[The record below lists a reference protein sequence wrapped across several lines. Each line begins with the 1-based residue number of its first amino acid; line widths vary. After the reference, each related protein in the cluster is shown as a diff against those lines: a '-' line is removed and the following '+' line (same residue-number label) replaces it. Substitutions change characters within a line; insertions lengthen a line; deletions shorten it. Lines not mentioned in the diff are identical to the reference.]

1 MKMQFDNINI
11 GFMRN
16 SLYSLKQF
24 RDIPQNTDDLEN
36 FVLELW
42 NDNIFRESI
51 FLASYELY
59 NEWARLC
66 QDDPSLSSAKRNKI
80 NNSILKYYIRITTRS
95 TPFGTFASHSA
106 FQLNAENKNIE
117 AENMNSVIRFT
128 TLDLSFL
135 FQLIALINRDFPE
148 VHEYALNDSIYKLG
162 DYYRYIETTIQNEK
176 RIYTLSSLEKDELLD
191 FLVDTTSN
199 SHYSFESLVTL
210 VTQNVEG
217 VSDEDARYYIFG
229 LIEAQFFKS
238 TFDICLNEHSPLHQ
252 IIVYLHTKKDLHDDL
267 EGYLKILIEMDGLL
281 KILNSGVGKP
291 QEYYDEIFALANQFS
306 ILYDRKHLIN
316 SSLKRNLDFSPV
328 SKDDLQKIKKA
339 IDTLSCFYD
348 KESRIISENLEKFKT
363 AFYSRYEESLVPL
376 VEVLDNESGIG
387 YIQEQNSEN
396 DFSSLLDTLS
406 WPNTDSDSF
415 TMMYNKKMHEFW
427 RRIISKSN
435 INGESEI
442 DLSQHDINSLTG
454 SEDISLSKSI
464 SVMVQ
469 KVSDKIM
476 VSSVGGTSAANLIAR
491 FSNEDEDVLDPI
503 NRIIREEQHD
513 DHFLYAELLHLPDN
527 RVGNILLR
535 QVKRGNQLSYLT
547 KPSGSENTINLTDLY
562 IKMSNNRMVLFHKE
576 LNKEVKIFHS
586 TAHNFDYNSLPVYQ
600 FLCDLQN
607 QDVSGGLTLNIGETN
622 YLMYDYIPRITF
634 GGDLIFSP
642 ALWRV
647 YQNEV
652 TGIKVKN
659 NAESSKALRQH
670 LSDKKIS
677 RHFFISQGD
686 NKLLID
692 SENENLLL
700 FLVEEL
706 RSKEMVA
713 LTECLYDL
721 NTDEFNNEIIIPM
734 INRNHKPIKT
744 ELGNHILNGPISNT
758 KFIPG
763 NKWLYYKI
771 YCGNKF
777 SDKILQDVF
786 PDLLSQLSNED
797 IIKKWFYI
805 RYSDPDNHIR
815 LRLEINEDDITSTA
829 KIITSFNDYFNK
841 YINEGIVN
849 KVEMGTYDREYERY
863 EGEFI
868 NVAEHIFHYDSVL
881 AVNLLKNIQNND
893 DLWLYA
899 IKSIDTYFNVFAL
912 DLDKRYEGINRLY
925 AGFQKEFNVDSNLK
939 KQLDLKYR
947 NNLNIIT
954 EIVETENNGLYFSDF
969 ADSIA
974 ENCREIEH
982 LNMSQKERLVSSFI
996 HMHINR
1002 LIRSRHRMHELIIY
1016 GIMEKYYKMKIGKRK
1031 YLVS

>member
-1 MKMQFDNINI
+1 MKTQLDNINI

-16 SLYSLKQF
+16 ALYSF
-24 RDIPQNTDDLEN
+24 RQYNNIPKNTADLDH

-42 NDNIFRESI
+42 NDEVFRESI

-66 QDDPSLSSAKRNKI
+66 QDDPSLSQVKRNRI

-106 FQLNAENKNIE
+106 FELNSEHKNIE
-117 AENMNSVIRFT
+117 AGNMNAIHRYT

-135 FQLIALINRDFPE
+135 FQVIALINRDFPE
-148 VHEYALNDSIYKLG
+148 VHEYELNDSIYKLG
-162 DYYRYIETTIQNEK
+162 DYYRYIETSVQNEK
-176 RIYTLSSLEKDELLD
+176 RVYTLSSLEKDELLD
-191 FLVDTTSN
+191 FLVETTANKS
-199 SHYSFESLVTL
+199 YSFDSLVGL
-210 VTQNVEG
+210 VAENVDG
-217 VSDEDARYYIFG
+217 VSEEDAKYYIFS
-229 LIEAQFFKS
+229 LIDAQFFKS
-238 TFDICLNEHSPLHQ
+238 NFDICLNEHSPLCQ
-252 IIVYLHTKKDLHDDL
+252 IIDYLNSKKGIAPELDAYL
-267 EGYLKILIEMDGLL
+267 ETLIKMEDYMKLL
-281 KILNSGVGKP
+281 SSGVGQP
-291 QEYYDEIFALANQFS
+291 QEYYNEIFALANQFS
-306 ILYDRKHLIN
+306 ILYDRKYLIN

-328 SKDDLQKIKKA
+328 TREDLSKIKKG
-339 IDTLSCFYD
+339 INTLSCFWD
-348 KESRIISENLEKFKT
+348 KGSETVNENLEKFKT
-363 AFYSRYEESLVPL
+363 AFYTRYEESLVPL

-406 WPNTDSDSF
+406 WPNSNTDSFSI
-415 TMMYNKKMHEFW
+415 TYNKKIHEFW
-427 RRIISKSN
+427 RRLINKAN
-435 INGESEI
+435 INGETSI
-442 DLSQHDINSLTG
+442 DLSQHDISNLQNTDEVSLAR
-454 SEDISLSKSI
+454 SI
-464 SVMVQ
+464 AVMIE
-469 KVSDKIM
+469 KVSDKIAI
-476 VSSVGGTSAANLIAR
+476 SSVGGTSGANLIAR
-491 FSNEDEDVLDPI
+491 FSNEDEEILAPV
-503 NRIIREEQHD
+503 NRIIKEEQND
-513 DHFLYAELLHLPDN
+513 DHFIYAELLHLPDN
-527 RVGNILLR
+527 RAGNILLR

-547 KPSGSENTINLTDLY
+547 KPSTSENTISLTDLY
-562 IKMSNNRMVLFHKE
+562 IKMMDKRIVLFHKE

-600 FLCDLQN
+600 FLCDLQH
-607 QDVSGGLTLNIGETN
+607 QDVSTALVLNIGDTN

-634 GGDLIFSP
+634 GNDIIFTP

-652 TGIKVKN
+652 SGIKAKN
-659 NAESSKALRQH
+659 NTESIKKVKEY
-670 LSDKKIS
+670 LSDKKVN
-677 RHFFISQGD
+677 RYFFISQGD

-692 SENENLLL
+692 TENDNLLL
-700 FLVEEL
+700 FLIEEL
-706 RSKEMVA
+706 RSKEMVT

-721 NTDEFNNEIIIPM
+721 EADEFNNEIIIPM
-734 INRNHKPIKT
+734 INRSYTAFKT
-744 ELGNHILNGPISNT
+744 ELDLHLFNANIADH

-786 PDLLSQLSNED
+786 PELLEQLNEEDL
-797 IIKKWFYI
+797 IKKWFYI

-815 LRLEINEDDITSTA
+815 LRLEINDNDLTNTA
-829 KIITSFNDYFNK
+829 QIITTFNDYFDK
-841 YINEGIVN
+841 YINEGIIN

-868 NVAEHIFHYDSVL
+868 ETAEHIFHYDSKL
-881 AVNLLKNIQNND
+881 TVNLLKNVPNND

-899 IKSIDTYFNVFAL
+899 IKSIDAYFDVFKL
-912 DLDKRYEGINRLY
+912 DLDKRYEVISKIYNQ
-925 AGFQKEFNVDSNLK
+925 FQKEFNVDSNLK

-947 NNLNIIT
+947 SNLNIIS
-954 EIVETENNGLYFSDF
+954 EIVETDDNPYFSEF
-969 ADSIA
+969 VNAVT
-974 ENCREIEH
+974 ENCKEIEK
-982 LNMSQKERLVSSFI
+982 LKTIQKERLVSSFI

-1016 GIMEKYYKMKIGKRK
+1016 GIVEKYYKMKIGKRK

>member
-1 MKMQFDNINI
+1 MKTQLDNINV

-16 SLYSLKQF
+16 ALYSLKQF
-24 RDIPQNTDDLEN
+24 KDIPKNTTDLDQ

-66 QDDPSLSSAKRNKI
+66 QDDPSLSAAKRNKI

-106 FQLNAENKNIE
+106 FELNSENENIKV
-117 AENMNSVIRFT
+117 ENMNSISRYT

-135 FQLIALINRDFPE
+135 FQVIALINRDFPE

-191 FLVDTTSN
+191 FLVEATTN
-199 SHYSFESLVTL
+199 RHYSFENLVTL
-210 VTQNVEG
+210 VTENVEG

-229 LIEAQFFKS
+229 LIDAQFFKS

-252 IIVYLHTKKDLHDDL
+252 IIEYLNPKKDIHDDL
-267 EGYLKILIEMDGLL
+267 ERYLNNLIKIESLL
-281 KILNSGVGKP
+281 ETLNSGVGQS

-306 ILYDRKHLIN
+306 ILYDRKYLIN

-328 SKDDLQKIKKA
+328 SKEDLSKIKKA
-339 IDTLSCFYD
+339 INTLSCFYD
-348 KESRIISENLEKFKT
+348 KESEIINENLEKFKA

-406 WPNTDSDSF
+406 WPNIDSDSF
-415 TMMYNKKMHEFW
+415 TIMYNKKIHEFW
-427 RRIISKSN
+427 RRIINKSN
-435 INGESEI
+435 INGDSEI
-442 DLSQHDINSLTG
+442 DLSQQDINSITS
-454 SEDISLSKSI
+454 SEDISLSKSL

-491 FSNEDEDVLDPI
+491 FSNEDEGILAPI
-503 NRIIREEQHD
+503 NRIIKEEQND
-513 DHFLYAELLHLPDN
+513 DHFIYVELLHLPDN

-547 KPSGSENTINLTDLY
+547 KASSSENTITLTDLY
-562 IKMSNNRMVLFHKE
+562 IKMNNSRVVLFHKE

-607 QDVSGGLTLNIGETN
+607 QDVSAALTLNIGETN
-622 YLMYDYIPRITF
+622 YLMYDHIPRITF
-634 GGDLIFSP
+634 GSDIIFTP

-652 TGIKVKN
+652 AGIKVKN
-659 NAESSKALRQH
+659 NAESTKALKQY

-677 RHFFISQGD
+677 RYFFISQGD

-700 FLVEEL
+700 FLVDEL
-706 RSKEMVA
+706 RSKEIVT
-713 LTECLYDL
+713 LTECLYNLD
-721 NTDEFNNEIIIPM
+721 TDEFNNEIIIPM
-734 INRNHKPIKT
+734 INRNHKALKT
-744 ELGNHILNGPISNT
+744 SLDEHVLNGHISDT

-771 YCGNKF
+771 YCGSKF

-786 PDLLSQLSNED
+786 PGLLPQLSEED

-805 RYSDPDNHIR
+805 RYNDPDNHIR
-815 LRLEINEDDITSTA
+815 LRLEINDNDLTNTA
-829 KIITSFNDYFNK
+829 KIITSFNDYFDK
-841 YINEGIVN
+841 YITEGIVN

-868 NVAEHIFHYDSVL
+868 DVAEHIFHYDSVL
-881 AVNLLKNIQNND
+881 SVNLLKNIQNND

-899 IKSIDTYFNVFAL
+899 IKSIDTYFNVFDL
-912 DLDKRYEGINRLY
+912 DLDKRYEVINKLY
-925 AGFQKEFNVDSNLK
+925 TGFQKEFNVDSNLK

-947 NNLNIIT
+947 NNLNIIS
-954 EIVETENNGLYFSDF
+954 EIVETENSDSYFSNF
-969 ADSIA
+969 VALVT
-974 ENCREIEH
+974 ENCREIED
-982 LNMSQKERLVSSFI
+982 LKTAQRERLVSSFI

-1016 GIMEKYYKMKIGKRK
+1016 GIVEKYYKMKIGKRK

>member
-1 MKMQFDNINI
+1 MKTQLDNINI

-16 SLYSLKQF
+16 SLYSFKQYNN
-24 RDIPQNTDDLEN
+24 IPKNTADLDH

-42 NDNIFRESI
+42 NDEVFRESI

-66 QDDPSLSSAKRNKI
+66 QNDPSLSQVKRNRI

-106 FQLNAENKNIE
+106 FELNSEHKNIN
-117 AENMNSVIRFT
+117 AGNMDSIHRYT

-135 FQLIALINRDFPE
+135 FQVIALINRDFPE
-148 VHEYALNDSIYKLG
+148 VHEYELNDSVYKLG
-162 DYYRYIETTIQNEK
+162 DYYRYIETTVQNEK

-191 FLVDTTSN
+191 FLVETTANKS
-199 SHYSFESLVTL
+199 YSFDSLVAL
-210 VTQNVEG
+210 VAENVEG
-217 VSDEDARYYIFG
+217 VSEEEAKYYIFS
-229 LIEAQFFKS
+229 LIDAQFFKS
-238 TFDICLNEHSPLHQ
+238 NFDICLNEHSPLCQ
-252 IIVYLHTKKDLHDDL
+252 TIEYLNSKKGIAAELDTYLGNL
-267 EGYLKILIEMDGLL
+267 IKMEGYMEL
-281 KILNSGVGKP
+281 LNSGVGQP
-291 QEYYDEIFALANQFS
+291 QEYYNEIFALANQFS
-306 ILYDRKHLIN
+306 ILYDRKYLIN
-316 SSLKRNLDFSPV
+316 SSLKRTLDFSPV
-328 SKDDLQKIKKA
+328 TREDLSKIKKG
-339 IDTLSCFYD
+339 INTLSCFWD
-348 KESRIISENLEKFKT
+348 KGSETVNENLEKFKT
-363 AFYSRYEESLVPL
+363 AFYTRYEESLVPL

-406 WPNTDSDSF
+406 WPDSNTDSFSI
-415 TMMYNKKMHEFW
+415 TYNKKIHEFW
-427 RRIISKSN
+427 RRIINKAN
-435 INGESEI
+435 INGETSI
-442 DLSQHDINSLTG
+442 DLSQHDISNLQNTEEVSLAR
-454 SEDISLSKSI
+454 SLA
-464 SVMVQ
+464 VMIE
-469 KVSDKIM
+469 KVSDKIAI
-476 VSSVGGTSAANLIAR
+476 SSIGGTSGANLIAR
-491 FSNEDEDVLDPI
+491 FSNEDEEILAPM
-503 NRIIREEQHD
+503 NRIIKEEQND
-513 DHFLYAELLHLPDN
+513 DHFIYAELLHLPDN
-527 RVGNILLR
+527 RAGNILLR

-547 KPSGSENTINLTDLY
+547 KPSASENTISLTDLY
-562 IKMSNNRMVLFHKE
+562 IKMIDKRIVLFHKE

-600 FLCDLQN
+600 FLCDLQH
-607 QDVSGGLTLNIGETN
+607 QDISTALVLNIGDTN

-634 GGDLIFSP
+634 GNDIIFTP

-652 TGIKVKN
+652 SGIKAKN
-659 NAESSKALRQH
+659 NTESIKKLREY
-670 LSDKKIS
+670 LSAKKVN
-677 RHFFISQGD
+677 RYFFISQGD

-692 SENENLLL
+692 TENDNLLL
-700 FLVEEL
+700 FLVDEL
-706 RSKEMVA
+706 RSKEMVT

-721 NTDEFNNEIIIPM
+721 EADEFNNEIVIPM
-734 INRNHKPIKT
+734 INRNYTAFKT
-744 ELGNHILNGPISNT
+744 ELDYHLFNNNIADN

-786 PDLLSQLSNED
+786 PDLLTQLNEEQL
-797 IIKKWFYI
+797 IKKWFYI

-815 LRLEINEDDITSTA
+815 LRLEINDNDLTHTA
-829 KIITSFNDYFNK
+829 QIITTFNDYFDK
-841 YINEGIVN
+841 YINEGIIN

-868 NVAEHIFHYDSVL
+868 DTAEHIFHYDSKL
-881 AVNLLKNIQNND
+881 TVNLLKNIPNND

-899 IKSIDTYFNVFAL
+899 IKSIDAYFDVFNL
-912 DLDKRYEGINRLY
+912 DLDKRYEVISKIY
-925 AGFQKEFNVDSNLK
+925 SQFQKEFNVDSNLK

-947 NNLNIIT
+947 NNLNIIS
-954 EIVETENNGLYFSDF
+954 EIAETNDNPYFSEFITSVTEN
-969 ADSIA
+969 
-974 ENCREIEH
+974 CKEIEK
-982 LNMSQKERLVSSFI
+982 LKTIQKERLVSSFI

-1016 GIMEKYYKMKIGKRK
+1016 GIVEKYYKMKIGKRK

>member
-1 MKMQFDNINI
+1 MKTQLDNINI

-16 SLYSLKQF
+16 ALYSFKQF
-24 RDIPQNTDDLEN
+24 KDIPKSTTDLDH

-42 NDNIFRESI
+42 NDSIFRESV

-66 QDDPSLSSAKRNKI
+66 QDDPSLSAVKRSKI

-106 FQLNAENKNIE
+106 FELNSENKGIE
-117 AENMNSVIRFT
+117 IESMNSISRYT

-135 FQLIALINRDFPE
+135 FQVIALINRDFPE
-148 VHEYALNDSIYKLG
+148 VHEYALNDSVYKLG

-191 FLVDTTSN
+191 FLVNTTAGN
-199 SHYSFESLVTL
+199 HYSFKDLVAL
-210 VTQNVEG
+210 VAENVEG
-217 VSDEDARYYIFG
+217 VSEEDARYYIFS

-252 IIVYLHTKKDLHDDL
+252 IIVYLHSKKDFHADL
-267 EGYLKILIEMDGLL
+267 EEYLKILIEMDGLL
-281 KILNSGVGKP
+281 KILNSGVGQP
-291 QEYYDEIFALANQFS
+291 QDYYDDLFTLANQFAV
-306 ILYDRKHLIN
+306 LYDRKHLIN

-328 SKDDLQKIKKA
+328 SKDDLVKIKKA
-339 IDTLSCFYD
+339 VNTLTCFYD
-348 KESRIISENLEKFKT
+348 KENEIVNENLEKFKT

-406 WPNTDSDSF
+406 WPNVDQDSF
-415 TMMYNKKMHEFW
+415 TITYNKKIHEFW
-427 RRIISKSN
+427 RRA
-435 INGESEI
+435 INKAIANSETEI
-442 DLSQHDINSLTG
+442 DLSMHDLNSIKG
-454 SEDISLSKSI
+454 SEEINLSKSL
-464 SVMVQ
+464 SVMIE
-469 KVSDKIM
+469 KVSDKIT
-476 VSSVGGTSAANLIAR
+476 VNTVGGTSAANLIAR
-491 FSNEDEDVLDPI
+491 FSNEDESVVVPM
-503 NRIIREEQHD
+503 NRIIHEEQSD
-513 DHFLYAELLHLPDN
+513 DHFIYAELLHLPDN

-547 KPSGSENTINLTDLY
+547 KASASENTINLTDLY
-562 IKMSNNRMVLFHKE
+562 IKMMDGRVVLFHKE

-607 QDVSGGLTLNIGETN
+607 QDISASLILNIGDTN
-622 YLMYDYIPRITF
+622 YLMYDHIPRITF
-634 GGDLIFSP
+634 GSDIIFTP
-642 ALWRV
+642 ALWRI

-652 TGIKVKN
+652 AGIKVKN
-659 NAESSKALRQH
+659 NAESLKTLKQH
-670 LSDKKIS
+670 LSDKKTG
-677 RHFFISQGD
+677 RYFFISQGD

-700 FLVEEL
+700 FLVDEL
-706 RSKEMVA
+706 RSKEMVT

-734 INRNHKPIKT
+734 INRNYKPLKT
-744 ELGNHILNGPISNT
+744 ALDGHVLHVNASDN

-771 YCGNKF
+771 YCGTKF

-786 PDLLSQLSNED
+786 PGLLPQLSAEEL
-797 IIKKWFYI
+797 IKKWFYI
-805 RYSDPDNHIR
+805 RYNDPDNHIR
-815 LRLEINEDDITSTA
+815 LRMEINDGDSTNTA
-829 KIITSFNDYFNK
+829 KIITVFNDYFDR
-841 YINEGIVN
+841 YIGEGIVN
-849 KVEMGTYDREYERY
+849 KVEIGTYDREYERY

-868 NVAEHIFHYDSVL
+868 NVAEHIFHYDSL
-881 AVNLLKNIQNND
+881 LSTNLLKNIQNND

-899 IKSIDTYFNVFAL
+899 IKSIDTYFTVFNL
-912 DLDKRYEGINRLY
+912 DLDKRYEIISKLY
-925 AGFQKEFNVDSNLK
+925 TGFQKEFNVDSNLK

-954 EIVETENNGLYFSDF
+954 EIVETENSGSYFSDF
-969 ADSIA
+969 ATSIT
-974 ENCREIEH
+974 ENCREIDNLKTE
-982 LNMSQKERLVSSFI
+982 QKERLVSSFI

-1016 GIMEKYYKMKIGKRK
+1016 GIVEKYYKMKIGKRK

>member
-1 MKMQFDNINI
+1 MKTQLDNINI

-16 SLYSLKQF
+16 SLYSFKQYNN
-24 RDIPQNTDDLEN
+24 IPKNTADLDH

-42 NDNIFRESI
+42 NDEVFRESI

-66 QDDPSLSSAKRNKI
+66 QNDPSLSQVKRNRI

-106 FQLNAENKNIE
+106 FELNSEHKNIN
-117 AENMNSVIRFT
+117 AGNMDSIHRYT

-135 FQLIALINRDFPE
+135 FQVIALINRDFPE
-148 VHEYALNDSIYKLG
+148 VHEYELNDSVYKLG
-162 DYYRYIETTIQNEK
+162 DYYRYIETTVQNEK

-191 FLVDTTSN
+191 FLVETTANKS
-199 SHYSFESLVTL
+199 YSFDSLVAL
-210 VTQNVEG
+210 VAENVEG
-217 VSDEDARYYIFG
+217 VSEEEAKYYIFS
-229 LIEAQFFKS
+229 LIDAQFFKS
-238 TFDICLNEHSPLHQ
+238 NFDICLNEHSPLSQ
-252 IIVYLHTKKDLHDDL
+252 IIEYLNSKKGIAAELDTYLGNL
-267 EGYLKILIEMDGLL
+267 IKMEGYLEL
-281 KILNSGVGKP
+281 LNSGIGQP
-291 QEYYDEIFALANQFS
+291 QEYYNEIFALANQFS
-306 ILYDRKHLIN
+306 ILYDRKYLIN
-316 SSLKRNLDFSPV
+316 SSLKRTLDFSPV
-328 SKDDLQKIKKA
+328 TREDLSKIKKG
-339 IDTLSCFYD
+339 INTLSCFWD
-348 KESRIISENLEKFKT
+348 KGSETVNENLEKFKT
-363 AFYSRYEESLVPL
+363 AFYTRYEESLVPL

-406 WPNTDSDSF
+406 WPDSNTDSFSI
-415 TMMYNKKMHEFW
+415 TYNKKIHEFW
-427 RRIISKSN
+427 RRIINKAN
-435 INGESEI
+435 INGETSI
-442 DLSQHDINSLTG
+442 DLSQHDISNLQNTEEVSLAR
-454 SEDISLSKSI
+454 SLA
-464 SVMVQ
+464 VMIE
-469 KVSDKIM
+469 KVSDKIAI
-476 VSSVGGTSAANLIAR
+476 SSVGGTSGANLIAR
-491 FSNEDEDVLDPI
+491 FSNEDEEILAPM
-503 NRIIREEQHD
+503 NRIIKEEQND
-513 DHFLYAELLHLPDN
+513 NHFIYAELLHLPDN
-527 RVGNILLR
+527 RAGNILLR

-547 KPSGSENTINLTDLY
+547 KPSASENTISLMDLY
-562 IKMSNNRMVLFHKE
+562 IKMIDKRIVLFHKE

-600 FLCDLQN
+600 FLCDLQH
-607 QDVSGGLTLNIGETN
+607 QDISTALVLNIGDTN

-634 GGDLIFSP
+634 GNDIIFTP

-652 TGIKVKN
+652 SGIKAKN
-659 NAESSKALRQH
+659 NTESIKKLREY
-670 LSDKKIS
+670 LSAKKVN
-677 RHFFISQGD
+677 RYFFISQGD

-692 SENENLLL
+692 TENDNLLL
-700 FLVEEL
+700 FLVDEL
-706 RSKEMVA
+706 RSKEMVT

-721 NTDEFNNEIIIPM
+721 EADEFNNEIVIPM
-734 INRNHKPIKT
+734 INRNYTAFKT
-744 ELGNHILNGPISNT
+744 ELDYHLFNNNIADN

-786 PDLLSQLSNED
+786 PDLLTQLNEEQL
-797 IIKKWFYI
+797 IKKWFYI

-815 LRLEINEDDITSTA
+815 LRLEINDNDLTHTA
-829 KIITSFNDYFNK
+829 QIITTFNDYFDK
-841 YINEGIVN
+841 YINEGIIN

-868 NVAEHIFHYDSVL
+868 DTAEHIFHYDSKL
-881 AVNLLKNIQNND
+881 TVNLLKNIPNND

-899 IKSIDTYFNVFAL
+899 IKSIDAYFDVFNL
-912 DLDKRYEGINRLY
+912 DLDKRYEVISKIY
-925 AGFQKEFNVDSNLK
+925 SQFQKEFNVDSNLK

-947 NNLNIIT
+947 NNLNIIS
-954 EIVETENNGLYFSDF
+954 EIAETNDNPYFSEFITSVTEN
-969 ADSIA
+969 
-974 ENCREIEH
+974 CKEIEK
-982 LNMSQKERLVSSFI
+982 LKNIQKERLVSSFI

-1016 GIMEKYYKMKIGKRK
+1016 GIVEKYYKMKIGKRK

>member
-1 MKMQFDNINI
+1 MKTQLDNINI

-16 SLYSLKQF
+16 SLYSFKQYNN
-24 RDIPQNTDDLEN
+24 IPKNTADLDH

-42 NDNIFRESI
+42 NDEVFRESI

-66 QDDPSLSSAKRNKI
+66 QNDPSLSQVKRNRI

-106 FQLNAENKNIE
+106 FELNSEHKNIN
-117 AENMNSVIRFT
+117 AGNMDSIHRYT

-135 FQLIALINRDFPE
+135 FQVIALINRDFPE
-148 VHEYALNDSIYKLG
+148 VHEYELNDSVYKLG
-162 DYYRYIETTIQNEK
+162 DYYRYIETTVQNEK

-191 FLVDTTSN
+191 FLVETTANKS
-199 SHYSFESLVTL
+199 YSFDSLVAL
-210 VTQNVEG
+210 VAENVEG
-217 VSDEDARYYIFG
+217 VSEEEAKYYIFS
-229 LIEAQFFKS
+229 LIDAQFFKS
-238 TFDICLNEHSPLHQ
+238 NFDICLNEHSPLSQ
-252 IIVYLHTKKDLHDDL
+252 IIEYLNSKKGIAAELDTYLGNL
-267 EGYLKILIEMDGLL
+267 IKMEGYLEL
-281 KILNSGVGKP
+281 LNSGIGQP
-291 QEYYDEIFALANQFS
+291 QEYYNEIFALANQFS
-306 ILYDRKHLIN
+306 ILYDRKYLIN
-316 SSLKRNLDFSPV
+316 SSLKRTLDFSPV
-328 SKDDLQKIKKA
+328 TREDLSKIKKG
-339 IDTLSCFYD
+339 INTLSCFWD
-348 KESRIISENLEKFKT
+348 KGSETVNENLEKFKT
-363 AFYSRYEESLVPL
+363 AFYTRYEESLVPL

-406 WPNTDSDSF
+406 WPDSNTDSFSI
-415 TMMYNKKMHEFW
+415 TYNKKIHEFW
-427 RRIISKSN
+427 RRIINKAN
-435 INGESEI
+435 INGETSI
-442 DLSQHDINSLTG
+442 DLSQHDISNLQNTEEVSLAR
-454 SEDISLSKSI
+454 SLA
-464 SVMVQ
+464 VMIE
-469 KVSDKIM
+469 KVSDKIAI
-476 VSSVGGTSAANLIAR
+476 SSVGGTSGANLIAR
-491 FSNEDEDVLDPI
+491 FSNEDEEILAPM
-503 NRIIREEQHD
+503 NRIIKEEQND
-513 DHFLYAELLHLPDN
+513 NHFIYAELLHLPDN
-527 RVGNILLR
+527 RAGNILLR

-547 KPSGSENTINLTDLY
+547 KPSASENTISLTDLY
-562 IKMSNNRMVLFHKE
+562 IKMIDKRIVLFHKE

-600 FLCDLQN
+600 FLCDLQH
-607 QDVSGGLTLNIGETN
+607 QDISTALVLNIGDTN

-634 GGDLIFSP
+634 GNDIIFTP

-652 TGIKVKN
+652 SGIKAKN
-659 NAESSKALRQH
+659 NTESIKKLREY
-670 LSDKKIS
+670 LSAKKVN
-677 RHFFISQGD
+677 RYFFISQGD

-692 SENENLLL
+692 TENDNLLL
-700 FLVEEL
+700 FLVDEL
-706 RSKEMVA
+706 RSKEMVT

-721 NTDEFNNEIIIPM
+721 EADEFNNEIVIPM
-734 INRNHKPIKT
+734 INRNYTAFKT
-744 ELGNHILNGPISNT
+744 ELDYHLFNNNIADN

-786 PDLLSQLSNED
+786 PDLLTQLNEEQL
-797 IIKKWFYI
+797 IKKWFYI

-815 LRLEINEDDITSTA
+815 LRLEINDNDLTHTA
-829 KIITSFNDYFNK
+829 QIITTFNDYFDK
-841 YINEGIVN
+841 YINEGIIN

-868 NVAEHIFHYDSVL
+868 DTAEHIFHYDSKL
-881 AVNLLKNIQNND
+881 TVNLLKNIPNND

-899 IKSIDTYFNVFAL
+899 IKSIDAYFDVFNL
-912 DLDKRYEGINRLY
+912 DLDKRYEVISKIY
-925 AGFQKEFNVDSNLK
+925 SQFQKEFNVDSNLK

-947 NNLNIIT
+947 NNLNIIS
-954 EIVETENNGLYFSDF
+954 EIAETNDNPYFSEFITSVTEN
-969 ADSIA
+969 
-974 ENCREIEH
+974 CKEIEK
-982 LNMSQKERLVSSFI
+982 LKNIQKERLVSSFI

-1016 GIMEKYYKMKIGKRK
+1016 GIVEKYYKMKIGKRK